1 MQIVDILNQLVPN
14 VWTALTQLCASAVLF
29 FVLYKLGYKPVR
41 KILDTRSEYE
51 QNKLAQADALKEENE
66 ALKKQLEEELAK
78 ADAAARETIE
88 KARTEG
94 RQLKENLI
102 SEGKERKE
110 KLLADTKADIDL
122 QRSRMLDEVQQE
134 IVDATI
140 SATEKLLSE
149 KIDET
154 ADMRIIDDFIKEVT
168 KK

>member
-14 VWTALTQLCASAVLF
+14 VWTVITQLCASAVLF

-102 SEGKERKE
+102 SEGRERKE
-110 KLLADTKADIDL
+110 KLLADAKADIDL

-154 ADMRIIDDFIKEVT
+154 TDIRIIDDFIKEVT

>member
-1 MQIVDILNQLVPN
+1 MQIVDILNQLGPN

-110 KLLADTKADIDL
+110 KLLADAKADIDL

>member
-14 VWTALTQLCASAVLF
+14 VWTTLTQLCATAVLF
-29 FVLYKLGYKPVR
+29 FALYKLAYKPVR
-41 KILDTRSEYE
+41 KILDTRGEYE
-51 QNKLAQADALKEENE
+51 KNRLAEADALKAENE
-66 ALKKQLEEELAK
+66 ELRKQLEDELAK
-78 ADAAARETIE
+78 ADAKARETIE
-88 KARTEG
+88 KARSEG

-102 SEGKERKE
+102 SEGRERKE
-110 KLLADTKADIDL
+110 QLLAAAQADIDL

-149 KIDET
+149 RIDET
-154 ADMRIIDDFIKEVT
+154 ADMQIIDDFIKEVT

>member
-14 VWTALTQLCASAVLF
+14 VWTALTQLCASAVLV

-88 KARTEG
+88 KA
-94 RQLKENLI
+94 
-102 SEGKERKE
+102 
-110 KLLADTKADIDL
+110 
-122 QRSRMLDEVQQE
+122 
-134 IVDATI
+134 
-140 SATEKLLSE
+140 
-149 KIDET
+149 
-154 ADMRIIDDFIKEVT
+154 
-168 KK
+168 